1 MISLVIPHLRTL
13 PLLALKRSELLS
25 IPPTTRSFIVT
36 SRSNTVLAS
45 LLAAVATV
53 VGPGHL
59 SFQQAP
65 FALRPAR
72 SPVIDPCGQ
81 SRCTIDLASSLARSQ
96 QQLAI
101 NDRFGSGCAEG
112 PTAPRE
118 RVFVAPCVCTY
129 VHSNS
134 AQPTPCH
141 LLTSGGRSRVTV
153 HAPPCAAFPLSD
165 SRSQAP
171 AGGSAHSM
179 RESTYNSL

>member
-81 SRCTIDLASSLARSQ
+81 SRCTIDLFVWRMIQTPLSSLIIWR
-96 QQLAI
+96 
-101 NDRFGSGCAEG
+101 
-112 PTAPRE
+112 
-118 RVFVAPCVCTY
+118 
-129 VHSNS
+129 S
-134 AQPTPCH
+134 AQ
-141 LLTSGGRSRVTV
+141 
-153 HAPPCAAFPLSD
+153 LSD
-165 SRSQAP
+165 SSSQEARRNVQATNKLP
-171 AGGSAHSM
+171 SRTRTRTAQGRGQTAAGGHTACLLVGNMLGGSSKPV
-179 RESTYNSL
+179 